1 MQKDYRCD
9 PKKKKK
15 SMKRMEWKMKVK
27 KIKIQ
32 WVEIKILKKM
42 KWILQ
47 EQVKA
52 RIRKR
57 MMLLNKLEMMS
68 KREKEKL

>member
-1 MQKDYRCD
+1 MKKL
-9 PKKKKK
+9 KKKKR
-15 SMKRMEWKMKVK
+15 MKRMEWIMKVK

-47 EQVKA
+47 EQAKV

-57 MMLLNKLEMMS
+57 MMLLSKVEMMS
-68 KREKEKL
+68 KREKEKLWKIAL